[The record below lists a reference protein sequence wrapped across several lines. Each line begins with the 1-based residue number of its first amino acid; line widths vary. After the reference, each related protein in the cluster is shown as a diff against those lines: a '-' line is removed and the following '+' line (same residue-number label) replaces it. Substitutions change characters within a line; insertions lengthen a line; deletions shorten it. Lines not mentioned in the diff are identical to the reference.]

1 MYNLSYLYDAVLY
14 RKFALSIS
22 KIIKMKKSLLSL
34 ALGGLGIGVTEF
46 TIMGMLPDV
55 ARDLSISI
63 PQAGY
68 LITAY
73 ALGVVIGAPLLVVS
87 MSRFSPT
94 KTLILLMIL
103 FTLFN
108 GISIITPDYELLL
121 VSRFISGLPHG
132 AFFGVGSVVASRIAD
147 KGKEAQAVSIMFS
160 GLTVANL
167 LGVPLGTYIGHHFSW
182 RYTFVL
188 IAIIGLLTIIA
199 LQFWM
204 PKTEAAKSKD
214 NPWKDFSIFR
224 NGNVWFMVLIFS
236 VAPGALFAWI
246 SYIAPLMSEVSGI
259 AAQQLPYIMILAG
272 LGMFA
277 GNLIGGK
284 LTDAFSPSVIV
295 IAVLLFQ
302 IVCMLTIYYTAYNA
316 WASLVMT
323 FLTGVTTFALVPSL
337 TLLLLNSVKSDAEM
351 LVASLGPACFNIA
364 NALGA
369 FLGGVPIEKGYG
381 YTSPVLV
388 GAAMTA
394 GGIVITLLYMKKN
407 KKIKPA
413 TLAHRVSH

>member
-1 MYNLSYLYDAVLY
+1 
-14 RKFALSIS
+14 
-22 KIIKMKKSLLSL
+22 MKKSLLSL
-34 ALGGLGIGVTEF
+34 ALGGLGIGITEF

-73 ALGVVIGAPLLVVS
+73 ALGVVVGAPLLVVG
-87 MSRFSPT
+87 MNKFSPT

-103 FTLFN
+103 FTVFN
-108 GISIITPDYELLL
+108 GLSIIAPDYELLM

-132 AFFGVGSVVASRIAD
+132 AFFGVGSVVASRLAD
-147 KGKEAQAVSIMFS
+147 KGKEAQAVATMFS

-182 RYTFVL
+182 RYTFLL
-188 IAIIGLLTIIA
+188 IAIIGLLTILA
-199 LQFWM
+199 LKLWM
-204 PKTEAAKSKD
+204 PKTEARKSKQ
-214 NPWKDFSIFR
+214 NPWKDFFIFR
-224 NGNVWFMVLIFS
+224 SSNVWFMVLIFS

-246 SYIAPLMSEVSGI
+246 SYIAPLMSDVSGI
-259 AAQQLPYIMILAG
+259 AEQHLPYIMVLAG
-272 LGMFA
+272 LGMFV

-295 IAVLLFQ
+295 IAVLVFQ
-302 IVCMLTIYYTAYNA
+302 IVCMMTIYYTAANA
-316 WASLVMT
+316 WASLIMT

-388 GAAMTA
+388 GATMAA
-394 GGIVITLLYMKKN
+394 AGIVISLLYLRRN
-407 KKIKPA
+407 KKQKYA
-413 TLAHRVSH
+413 VEAC